1 MISYCHKQRDMVK
14 RIADELKMEEF
25 TPQAWFQMHMGS
37 RKYYKFIDDDSFTE
51 NIGRLIKIIKEAA
64 ARQKLIGIIDEVT
77 LNQILDNPH
86 YQGEVRATVLAERPV
101 QKQTRK
107 LLELKE
113 SSELKS
119 NRFIEIFFEVNSDL
133 ASEVGL
139 KKAGPL
145 MISYCHKQRDMVKRI
160 ADELKTRGIQ
170 VWIDDSIQED
180 LTQEISKAITN
191 AWAVIVCFS
200 KAYEESRWC
209 KKEIEFAAHSNKRMF
224 FLKMEEF
231 TPQAWFQMHMGSR
244 KYYKFIDDD
253 SFTENIGRLIKI
265 IKEADKR
272 LFEVRT
278 KFIEGVNVAIIQ
290 DLLDDMQHVKVL
302 NDGEVEDV
310 KEGQTRTK
318 DKARCLIDMIY
329 KIQDKASRQ
338 RLALII
344 NNIEFEKAE
353 LKRNGAQQDQEQ
365 MKKLLEELGYSV
377 ELYNDQSA
385 QEMESTLSLFSQREE
400 HTKSDS
406 TFVVL
411 MSHGVRD
418 GICGKLSKDEKTDI
432 LKTDKIFDIFNTKNC
447 AGLRGKPKIYKIQDK
462 ASRQRLALIINNIE
476 FEKAELKRNGA
487 QQDQEQMK
495 KLLEELGYSVEL
507 YNDQSAKEMESTLS
521 LFSQREE
528 HTKSDSTFVVLM
540 SHGFR
545 DGICGKLTKDEKTD
559 ILKTIML

>member
-1 MISYCHKQRDMVK
+1 
-14 RIADELKMEEF
+14 
-25 TPQAWFQMHMGS
+25 
-37 RKYYKFIDDDSFTE
+37 
-51 NIGRLIKIIKEAA
+51 
-64 ARQKLIGIIDEVT
+64 
-77 LNQILDNPH
+77 
-86 YQGEVRATVLAERPV
+86 
-101 QKQTRK
+101 
-107 LLELKE
+107 
-113 SSELKS
+113 
-119 NRFIEIFFEVNSDL
+119 
-133 ASEVGL
+133 
-139 KKAGPL
+139 

-209 KKEIEFAAHSNKRMF
+209 KQEIEFAAHSNKRMF

-231 TPQAWFQMHMGSR
+231 TPQGWFQMHMGSR

-253 SFTENIGRLIKI
+253 SFNENIGRLIKI

-318 DKARCLIDMIY
+318 DKARCLIDMVRKKGAAASEKFISRIKERDPSLYHTLQLDSQPAQQPSVPQQESRPAGPVPWMIPSTAEFVTHTQQTEADSIY

-447 AGLRGKPKIYKIQDK
+447 AGLRGKPKVIIIQ
-462 ASRQRLALIINNIE
+462 ACRGGYNNGSGAL
-476 FEKAELKRNGA
+476 
-487 QQDQEQMK
+487 Q
-495 KLLEELGYSVEL
+495 
-507 YNDQSAKEMESTLS
+507 
-521 LFSQREE
+521 
-528 HTKSDSTFVVLM
+528 
-540 SHGFR
+540 
-545 DGICGKLTKDEKTD
+545 
-559 ILKTIML
+559 